1 MTYIVTRLC
10 RDKMDTSCVNVC
22 PVDCFFFPKEFSE
35 KYLSQIYISPSECID
50 CGACEPECP
59 WEAIFEGDATP
70 EPFKEED
77 TALNLLSDDHRD
89 DFEVATNTEKPR
101 PSADEIAENKKKWGL

>member
-35 KYLSQIYISPSECID
+35 KYPTQIYISPSECID